1 MAKLAISLLSIVALV
16 LLKPNSEPAFQLRA
30 GEKFDNPP
38 HLGTSTLALTPL
50 PAQLV
55 QSPKALETCA
65 AAVSPDLTATADL
78 DQRFQQLDG
87 FGHSQRLFDDPHVT
101 DTFNSESKRAAV
113 VIPSADQNKIF
124 KLLYDEMGFTIVRP
138 ITDGSIEPTNDNLD
152 PNNTD
157 LSKFDFSW
165 KLNDGFIDY
174 IKRAKTMGLKT
185 YFLSPIKLEAWMDET
200 SAAENAE
207 LAMAT
212 LRRWKDQGVEL
223 PYYSILNEPSYTRSG
238 IRSGEYIRDVIKI
251 LGPKMRRAGMITKI
265 VITDDVR
272 ATDTLKKSQIILRDP
287 EARQYVGAIA
297 THLYDEPI
305 SNMSQLKLLALQY
318 NLPIWM
324 TEFSLIAMSGNYMA
338 WAQLM
343 HDLIVDYNVSAVMY
357 MWGFFGQWDGDRSM
371 LIQIN
376 NSGGTYLGFIPQKTL
391 YVMGQFAKFVPPGS
405 TRIGVT
411 YPLGEG
417 VSVSSYSVAAKIIFV
432 VINRGRAKKINLE
445 VSGRSFKQLLSAS
458 STTSSQN
465 MISLSFPCTKGSG
478 LISELPNNSITT
490 YETKF

>member
-1 MAKLAISLLSIVALV
+1 M
-16 LLKPNSEPAFQLRA
+16 
-30 GEKFDNPP
+30 
-38 HLGTSTLALTPL
+38 
-50 PAQLV
+50 
-55 QSPKALETCA
+55 
-65 AAVSPDLTATADL
+65 
-78 DQRFQQLDG
+78 DG

-101 DTFNSESKRAAV
+101 ETFNSEIKRAAV

-124 KLLYDEMGFTIVRP
+124 KLLYEEMGFTMVRP
-138 ITDGSIEPTNDNLD
+138 VTDGSIEPANDNLD
-152 PNNTD
+152 PDITD

-174 IKRAKTMGLKT
+174 INRAKEMGVKN
-185 YFLSPIKLEAWMDET
+185 YFLSPVKLESWMDES

-212 LRRWKDQGVEL
+212 LTRWKDQGLEL

-251 LGPKMRRAGMITKI
+251 LGPKMRRAGMTTKI
-265 VITDDVR
+265 IVTDDVR
-272 ATDTLKKSQIILRDP
+272 ASDTVKKSRIILRDP

-305 SNMSQLKLLALQY
+305 SNMAQIKLLAAQY

-324 TEFSLIAMSGNYMA
+324 TEYSLVAMSGNYMA

-343 HDLIVDYNVSAVMY
+343 HDLIVNYNVSAVMY
-357 MWGFFGQWDGDRSM
+357 MWGFFGQWDGNRSM
-371 LIQIN
+371 LVQIN
-376 NSGGTYLGFIPQKTL
+376 NSSETYLGFTPQKTL
-391 YVMGQFAKFVPPGS
+391 YVMGQFAKYVPPGS
-405 TRIGVT
+405 TRIAVT

-417 VSVSSYSVAAKIIFV
+417 VSVSSYSVAAKIVFV
-432 VINRGRAKKINLE
+432 VINLGRAKKINLE
-445 VSGRSFKQLLSAS
+445 VSGRSFEQLLSAT

-465 MISLSFPCTKGSG
+465 MIPLSTGCAKGSG
-478 LISELPNNSITT
+478 LISELPSNSVTT
-490 YETKF
+490 YEAKFH